1 MSTRQLTQT
10 EQRALARRRESEC
23 AKTLKSN
30 RSASIP
36 TPTRTKKPEA
46 PAHAALNDDEL
57 LSPTPRGVQVFI
69 TSGPPEASEFQL
81 QTPSSPYFVGRSVDE
96 KFKSR
101 VSLRKDDKV
110 FEYCRKILVDVG
122 CKTPKTGNQQK
133 VYRMD
138 VQCTN
143 GTITTLDRIKPN
155 TGFVSVEGSEE
166 KAGRSGLEYM
176 VPSERSPSARI
187 KMLDPPLLQ
196 DFNIA
201 EGAATNSTCREN
213 LDRLA
218 REVSCFSDGSEE
230 DELVCPAPRANARTK
245 VSPAF

>member
-1 MSTRQLTQT
+1 MSTGQLTKT
-10 EQRALARRRESEC
+10 EQRALARRRASEW

-36 TPTRTKKPEA
+36 TPTRTKKPES

-57 LSPTPRGVQVFI
+57 FSPTPRGVQVFI
-69 TSGPPEASEFQL
+69 TSGPPEA
-81 QTPSSPYFVGRSVDE
+81 QTPSSPYFVERSVDE

-101 VSLRKDDKV
+101 VSLREDDKV
-110 FEYCRKILVDVG
+110 SEYRRKILVDVG

-166 KAGRSGLEYM
+166 KAGRSGLKYM

-201 EGAATNSTCREN
+201 EGAATN
-213 LDRLA
+213 
-218 REVSCFSDGSEE
+218 
-230 DELVCPAPRANARTK
+230 
-245 VSPAF
+245 